1 MTRLA
6 TLTIAMLLL
15 VSSVGCYH
23 GRWAGYG
30 AGYGG
35 GGGCGCNAPG
45 GAGYGAPQGGYMAPQ
60 QGAFYSPTGSSAS
73 MIPANGPTA
82 FAPPI
87 YSQPYPTT
95 ALAPMD
101 PLPTY

>member
-6 TLTIAMLLL
+6 TLAIAITMIG
-15 VSSVGCYH
+15 SSVGCYQS
-23 GRWAGYG
+23 RM

-35 GGGCGCNAPG
+35 GGGCGCNA
-45 GAGYGAPQGGYMAPQ
+45 GAPQGGYMAPQ
-60 QGAFYSPTGSSAS
+60 QGAYYSPTGASANM

-82 FAPPI
+82 FAPPV
-87 YSQPYPTT
+87 YSNQYPTT

-101 PLPTY
+101 QLPTY